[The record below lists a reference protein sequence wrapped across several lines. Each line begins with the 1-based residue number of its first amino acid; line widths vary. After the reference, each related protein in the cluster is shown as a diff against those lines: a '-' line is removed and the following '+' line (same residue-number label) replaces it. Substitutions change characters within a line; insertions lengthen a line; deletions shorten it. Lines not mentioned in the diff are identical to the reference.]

1 MYVYKMEEGGAEDV
15 LLLDD
20 LGADLVRVDHRLS
33 ALDLP
38 RHIEIGSI
46 LHQEVGSWV
55 QCIHLWISSSV

>member
-1 MYVYKMEEGGAEDV
+1 MCTHDEMEEGGAEDV

-38 RHIEIGSI
+38 R
-46 LHQEVGSWV
+46 
-55 QCIHLWISSSV
+55 